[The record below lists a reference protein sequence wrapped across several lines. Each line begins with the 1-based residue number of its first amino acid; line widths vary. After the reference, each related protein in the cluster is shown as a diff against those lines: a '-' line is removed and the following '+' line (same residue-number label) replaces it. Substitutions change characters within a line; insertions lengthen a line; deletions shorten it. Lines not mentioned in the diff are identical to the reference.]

1 MLQEFLHALG
11 GNLISSEIQ
20 KIQKYPLLFPSDP
33 GPISSVLVNTYGCR
47 PIVMIGGCLCSLGMI
62 LASFCSSVL
71 QLYLCIGVIGG
82 ESLEPPIPP
91 HSDKSIGLNLKEQ
104 VSIKIKP
111 LLFSVCGV
119 FHLLFSKYALF
130 VP

>member
-1 MLQEFLHALG
+1 MLLEVLHALR
-11 GNLISSEIQ
+11 GNLISSENP
-20 KIQKYPLLFPSDP
+20 KILKFPLLFPPP

-82 ESLEPPIPP
+82 ESLETPPSLWEI
-91 HSDKSIGLNLKEQ
+91 N
-104 VSIKIKP
+104 
-111 LLFSVCGV
+111 
-119 FHLLFSKYALF
+119 
-130 VP
+130 